1 MDKTKI
7 SRTFSE
13 SFKRAKVTE
22 IDSGKIKISDIVRIY
37 GVGDNSVRKWVKKYS
52 ISPQTNTR
60 MVIELESESLKTEQ
74 LAKKVAELERVIG
87 QKQLEIDFLNTLV
100 TVSSEEVGI
109 DLRKVFFTK
118 RSTDLGT

>member
-7 SRTFSE
+7 NRTFSE
-13 SFKRAKVTE
+13 SFKRAKVAE
-22 IDSGKIKISDIVRIY
+22 IDSGKIKVSDIVRIY
-37 GVGDNSVRKWVKKYS
+37 GVRDNNVRKWIKKYS
-52 ISPQTNTR
+52 ISTQTSTR
-60 MVIELESESLKTEQ
+60 MVVELESESLKTEQ